1 MVTNWLATLFDIELL
16 QLKQSDD
23 LTQQNN
29 AQLQIDLNLMLES
42 AGFKLVFTDLNMPFE
57 ISAGLVKVSNLGLTG
72 EQKKALWHTL
82 WQQI

>member
-16 QLKQSDD
+16 QLKQSDK
-23 LTQQNN
+23 LIQQNN

-42 AGFKLVFTDLNMPFE
+42 AGFKLVFIDLNVPFE
-57 ISAGLVKVSNLGLTG
+57 ISAGLVKVNNLGLTG